1 MKFLE
6 ARRLGRGGGN
16 AAPSPARETKM
27 LFSPVEEEKKPREV
41 RASSFARKLAA
52 ELGLDL
58 ASIAG
63 TGADGL
69 ITLEDVRKAG
79 GITG

>member
-16 AAPSPARETKM
+16 ATSAPARETKV
-27 LFSPVEEEKKPREV
+27 LPSPVEKPAEV
-41 RASSFARKLAA
+41 RASMYARKLAG

-58 ASIAG
+58 SSIAG